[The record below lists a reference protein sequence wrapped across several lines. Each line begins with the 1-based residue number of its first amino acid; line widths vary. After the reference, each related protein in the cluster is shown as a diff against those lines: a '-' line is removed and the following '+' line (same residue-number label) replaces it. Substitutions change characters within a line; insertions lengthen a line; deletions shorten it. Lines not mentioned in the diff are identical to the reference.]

1 MIKTLRLLSSSLI
14 GLLLCTACG
23 PASRSVVP
31 IATPSMAAKSLPTPI
46 FPGKMII
53 YNDLQVEM
61 NQAEIT
67 TSYLTEYGSSREPPA
82 GQKFLWVHINLK
94 NIRQHEQNLPAIE
107 HFSVLYGTT
116 EFKPTYGHRDGYADY
131 TALKTSMYQGQ
142 DVAAWLRFDIPAV
155 AELVDLWFAFLPE
168 SSQVSVSFFSHRLP
182 LGRPSD
188 LLVDLR
194 AMTSWSNTRN
204 I

>member
-53 YNDLQVEM
+53 YNDLQVEIS
-61 NQAEIT
+61 QAEIT
-67 TSYLTEYGSSREPPA
+67 TSYLTEYGSGREPPA

-94 NIRQHEQNLPAIE
+94 N
-107 HFSVLYGTT
+107 SVN
-116 EFKPTYGHRDGYADY
+116 
-131 TALKTSMYQGQ
+131 TSRTCQLSSTSAYSMAQ
-142 DVAAWLRFDIPAV
+142 LN
-155 AELVDLWFAFLPE
+155 
-168 SSQVSVSFFSHRLP
+168 SSQLMDIEMDMRITRL
-182 LGRPSD
+182 
-188 LLVDLR
+188 
-194 AMTSWSNTRN
+194 
-204 I
+204 